1 MTKTSY
7 LAKIYMYMG
16 LERRQK
22 RKQKHDVKKMYEKQ
36 MRLMSTMTDQQKLI
50 HLNHLSR
57 HIKPLEQKP
66 VDE

>member
-1 MTKTSY
+1 
-7 LAKIYMYMG
+7 MG
-16 LERRQK
+16 AERRQK

-57 HIKPLEQKP
+57 HIKPAEQNVQ